1 MNAMIPFAGWT
12 ALITGIFAL
21 LNFMFFP
28 HFTLSLYSFAGL
40 ALVNTVFFIVVDRS
54 NLGKTLKSR
63 QTLYGMNATVLV
75 IVVFGILV
83 FSNLLVFR
91 HKQQFDYTETG
102 RFTIAPQ
109 SVKILKSLDEDVK
122 LIGFFTGMDMSR
134 DQFKHLMSTFTTESD
149 HIKYELIDPDRNPA
163 TVEKRG
169 ITTYNSVVVESGDKS
184 TIVKILN
191 EENLTNAILQVSNK
205 NKKKV
210 YFLEGHGEPDI
221 ASEEKGGYSKAREA
235 LEQDGFEVA
244 KVLLAQTAK
253 VPEDADLVIIN
264 GPKNIIPRVEQE
276 VIEAY
281 LNSGGSVLLMLDP
294 QEEPGTG
301 SFLKRWGIEMK
312 DDVIVDPLS
321 RLYGSDFFAPI
332 IKEYGK
338 HGITN
343 NFGTATIFPLL
354 RSVSKTPAE
363 GIETQEFLFSGQASW
378 AENEYRSENI
388 ELDESK
394 DRKGPVPVAA
404 ASTKIISGNT
414 SPDKNTDDSLP
425 SAAMNAHL
433 VVIGDSD
440 FATNQYLNL
449 YGNRDFF
456 SNSAAWL
463 MEEEDL
469 ISIRP
474 KERKS
479 SPLALTD
486 VQGKLIFAVGNIM
499 IPGAALLIG
508 FRIWLKRR
516 RL

>member
-1 MNAMIPFAGWT
+1 MNLMVPFAGWT
-12 ALITGIFAL
+12 ALITGICAL

-40 ALVNTVFFIVVDRS
+40 ALVNAIFFIAGDWP
-54 NLGKTLKSR
+54 NLRKALKSR

-75 IVVFGILV
+75 VVVSGILV

-91 HKQQFDYTETG
+91 HKVQFDYTETG
-102 RFTIAPQ
+102 LFTIAPQ
-109 SVKILKSLDEDVK
+109 SVKIIKGLEQDVK

-134 DQFKHLMSTFTTESD
+134 DHFKHLMSTFSAESD
-149 HIKYELIDPDRNPA
+149 HIKFELIDPDRNPA
-163 TVEKRG
+163 IVEKRG
-169 ITTYNSVVVESGDKS
+169 ITTYSSVLVESGEKS

-221 ASEEKGGYSKAREA
+221 DSDEKNGYSKAREA
-235 LEQDGFEVA
+235 LNQDGFEVA

-253 VPEDADLVIIN
+253 VPDDADLLIIN

-281 LNSGGSVLLMLDP
+281 LNRGGSVLMMLDP

-301 SFLKRWGIEMK
+301 SFLRRWGIELK

-354 RSVSKTPAE
+354 RSVSKTPAD
-363 GIETQEFLFSGQASW
+363 GIDTQEFLFSGAGSW
-378 AENEYRSENI
+378 AESEYRSEKI
-388 ELDESK
+388 QLEEGK
-394 DRKGPVPVAA
+394 DRKGPVPVAV
-404 ASTKIISGNT
+404 ASTKTLSQKI
-414 SPDKNTDDSLP
+414 SPDPENPEESQPKSL
-425 SAAMNAHL
+425 NAHL
-433 VVIGDSD
+433 VMIGDSD
-440 FATNQYLNL
+440 FANNQYLNL
-449 YGNRDFF
+449 YGNKDFF